1 MADNFNLRAF
11 LTENKLTK
19 NTQLLKEADETRGA
33 YALIIDEDGNFIKED
48 LSYYSEESYLDPEG
62 EELSGMEKVLNYP
75 DTVSAWQHAPELRDS
90 QDAQWKEAVAELGN
104 SYTYYDV
111 IGDSGENAVI
121 AAIPQGSI
129 LTDYIQDEE
138 DLDEEAPQGV
148 EMEEGRDDKGKMAKT
163 HVVYQASVQLGNDQV
178 DDYFQHIRV
187 TVKKGEDAEQRAR
200 ELIKKYFEDKG
211 VTFKQI
217 RGIGKALN
225 PEHYTTIEPDNTNE
239 NKMTSRDK
247 YLTRLVENALGLQV
261 TEEEVGMDG
270 LPTRKADPRSPDFDP
285 NDIPPP
291 PKEMNVVVEKGDEM
305 VAKEPLPKYENIE
318 KLMKEI
324 EEGTNKAMYE
334 YKMKRM
340 MEIAEMLE
348 AKVSSLEEG
357 EHAEYTDKKAI
368 NQMRKDIAALRKGE
382 EKLRKEFDKK
392 FNKKEKAAAPKA
404 EKEVDA
410 EKPTLQEGTFDLKKF
425 LVENK
430 LTANSRMLEE
440 GQVVTHDANISGVE
454 RFAGK
459 PLLGG
464 YILDIKPGVANQV
477 DIFISTEPDKKDGR
491 QLRDFTLVGTAT
503 YSIGTRT
510 SEMDAYLKQWT
521 WKSALGQQLGQAEV
535 GDRIV
540 LKTIGDQLEKDN
552 QDLIDYTKD

>member
-178 DDYFQHIRV
+178 DDYIQHIRV

-217 RGIGKALN
+217 RGISKALN
-225 PEHYTTIEPDNTNE
+225 PEHHTTIEPDNTNE
-239 NKMTSRDK
+239 NKMTNREK

-261 TEEEVGMDG
+261 TEDDNVDYTMGRQD
-270 LPTRKADPRSPDFDP
+270 DP
-285 NDIPPP
+285 NQLPNPASQISIP
-291 PKEMNVVVEKGDEM
+291 EGEEM
-305 VAKEPLPKYENIE
+305 VQEKPMPKYENIE
-318 KLMKEI
+318 KLMQEI
-324 EEGTNKAMYE
+324 EKNTDQEAHNFKMQE
-334 YKMKRM
+334 MKRV
-340 MEIAEMLE
+340 ADMLE
-348 AKVSSLEEG
+348 KKCTALEEG
-357 EHAEYTDKKAI
+357 DDADHIDQKKLK
-368 NQMRKDIAALRKGE
+368 QMKKDIMTLRKGIE
-382 EKLRKEFDKK
+382 KMEKLGEKK
-392 FNKKEKAAAPKA
+392 FAKKEVKADL
-404 EKEVDA
+404 KE
-410 EKPTLQEGTFDLKKF
+410 GFDLRKF

-430 LTANSRMLEE
+430 LTTNSRMLNENFNDQTSAIE
-440 GQVVTHDANISGVE
+440 KFINE
-454 RFAGK
+454 

-464 YILDIKPGVANQV
+464 Y
-477 DIFISTEPDKKDGR
+477 FINTIEGPMHSIDLQIATEPDNHEGKK
-491 QLRDFTLVGTAT
+491 LTDFEILGTAR
-503 YSIGTRT
+503 YYPNEKWEFRNGGQPI
-510 SEMDAYLKQWT
+510 
-521 WKSALGQQLGQAEV
+521 KSGKMPKLASKTPADDKLLAIIAAEI
-535 GDRIV
+535 DRA
-540 LKTIGDQLEKDN
+540 TPAAQ
-552 QDLIDYTKD
+552 